1 MILYS
6 TDIKKLVFRMY
17 SINCGILRLQE
28 KKKSKKN
35 LVYTFIFEVV
45 HFCGNNGLIKKKE
58 NKNNKHFKKLTV
70 VVFVEVSQYLPQ

>member
-1 MILYS
+1 
-6 TDIKKLVFRMY
+6 MY

-45 HFCGNNGLIKKKE
+45 HFCGNNGLIKKKKTKTT
-58 NKNNKHFKKLTV
+58 NILKN
-70 VVFVEVSQYLPQ
+70 